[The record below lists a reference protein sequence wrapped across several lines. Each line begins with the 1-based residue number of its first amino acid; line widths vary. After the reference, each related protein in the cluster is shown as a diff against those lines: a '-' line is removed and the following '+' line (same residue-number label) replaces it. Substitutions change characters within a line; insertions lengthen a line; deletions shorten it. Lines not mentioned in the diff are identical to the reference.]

1 MICCC
6 GLFSLE
12 FINDDLCVF
21 WRPYRYR
28 KRMLEE
34 EEAVRHIQTHVK
46 KKLEL
51 QKLHKQMKEMD
62 ESVERVQVSAQNMDT
77 QFEL

>member
-1 MICCC
+1 MMTVHIS
-6 GLFSLE
+6 GG
-12 FINDDLCVF
+12 
-21 WRPYRYR
+21 